1 MPAGAD
7 YDLNTRI
14 GGASVALGVA
24 AAGAHESM
32 SSFHIP
38 DVYVFS
44 PPLAESTVTV
54 TAFARDQ
61 FGNP

>member
-1 MPAGAD
+1 
-7 YDLNTRI
+7 
-14 GGASVALGVA
+14 VALGVA